1 MNRNVALPNL
11 QILVTLNAN
20 LNGTQRLELVN
31 SILNQSLK
39 YNTSYTLTY
48 VQMIIKPGSTDLTD
62 LSTKQTNQN

>member
-1 MNRNVALPNL
+1 LNRNAALPNL

-39 YNTSYTLTY
+39 YNTSYNLTS
-48 VQMIIKPGSTDLTD
+48 VQMIIKPGSTDLRK
-62 LSTKQTNQN
+62 KQTNQN